1 MKYKYKYLFNFSVSK
16 TTGGLKRL
24 FHFAKWFHQN
34 GGAYF
39 IIHPECDFLLKK
51 FPNNRYFVIYQNSLR
66 RIFNDYKYLSLI
78 KKEITQFDLYY
89 SYAIPV
95 YYHFGKI
102 NWFHVSNILPL
113 SSRPWNLKLSLFDR
127 FLRLNLLGFKIKKN
141 FQNADIVSAES
152 KNSLKI
158 IKNQNIKEFFLSIN
172 GSDDE
177 LNYLEKKLKVAKENI
192 AIIIG
197 TQNYKA
203 ILESFFVFEYL
214 KKQNKLLKLIII
226 GNSKNIPKKIINNN
240 SVTLMNTIK
249 HNEVIEFLQKSKY
262 YISTTKIENS
272 FNAASEGI
280 IFCNESYISDIPPH
294 RELLENETYEI
305 VSIPKLSH
313 KMIKTKK
320 NDIKGKNLITWDN
333 VIKNILKKVESY
345 K

>member
-1 MKYKYKYLFNFSVSK
+1 L
-16 TTGGLKRL
+16 
-24 FHFAKWFHQN
+24 
-34 GGAYF
+34 
-39 IIHPECDFLLKK
+39 
-51 FPNNRYFVIYQNSLR
+51 
-66 RIFNDYKYLSLI
+66 
-78 KKEITQFDLYY
+78 
-89 SYAIPV
+89 
-95 YYHFGKI
+95 
-102 NWFHVSNILPL
+102 
-113 SSRPWNLKLSLFDR
+113 
-127 FLRLNLLGFKIKKN
+127 LRLNLLSFKIKKN
-141 FQNADIVSAES
+141 FPNADIVSAES

-226 GNSKNIPKKIINNN
+226 GNAKNIPTKIMNNN
-240 SVTLMNTIK
+240 SVILMNTIK
-249 HNEVIEFLQKSKY
+249 HNEVIEFLKKSKY

-294 RELLENETYEI
+294 RELLESETYEM

-313 KMIKTKK
+313 KMIKTKN

-333 VIKNILKKVESY
+333 VIKNIIKKVESY